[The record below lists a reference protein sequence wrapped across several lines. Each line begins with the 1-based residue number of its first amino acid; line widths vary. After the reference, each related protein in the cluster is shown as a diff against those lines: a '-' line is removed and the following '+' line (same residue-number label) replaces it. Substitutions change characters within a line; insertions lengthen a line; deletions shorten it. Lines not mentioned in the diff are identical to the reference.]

1 MPWCPNCKTEYRD
14 GFTTCA
20 DCGAQ
25 LVDNLADE
33 PEMPDING
41 PILPVLLMHCPSTF
55 DADATCAL
63 LRSFGIACFS
73 QPDSGGEKIYTG
85 VSLTGERIFVEH
97 AQLAQAREIV
107 RGFRRGRG
115 QIDRADEA
123 ALLAAQPDSES
134 GSAKSDADEPRTKS
148 IFRTVLLLLILMQA
162 LFFFY
167 TTFLA

>member
-85 VSLTGERIFVEH
+85 VSLTGERM
-97 AQLAQAREIV
+97 
-107 RGFRRGRG
+107 
-115 QIDRADEA
+115 
-123 ALLAAQPDSES
+123 LAAQPDSES
-134 GSAKSDADEPRTKS
+134 GSAKSDADEPHAKS

-167 TTFLA
+167 TKFLA